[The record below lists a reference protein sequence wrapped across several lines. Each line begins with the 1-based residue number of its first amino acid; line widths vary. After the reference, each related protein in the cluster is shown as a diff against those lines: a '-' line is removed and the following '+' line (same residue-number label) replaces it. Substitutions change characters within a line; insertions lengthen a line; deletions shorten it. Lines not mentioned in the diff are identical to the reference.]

1 MSKLPSVYKRA
12 GSPVYWG
19 SVMVNGKRRQYA
31 LCENKAAAQRML
43 ASIKAE
49 SKSRSKYGTSTWA
62 AFKQRYL
69 DWSSA
74 NKSPITL
81 GHDRRA
87 LNYFEEF
94 AAPKTLEEIDVPL
107 VENFQTW
114 LKNTS
119 DKLAAKYN
127 PKTDKRPVGLMSN
140 EGINRMVRAVK
151 CALRKGAEWELL
163 PELKL
168 SRVKKFKTPKGRVEF
183 FTPQELGKILQ
194 HADEKAEEHGGY
206 CPYKTATLLGVRAG
220 LRRGEMVFLEW
231 KDINFEK
238 KTITVQ
244 PKPGWT
250 PKTNECRDIPL
261 SSDLL
266 SYLRALPHSPKCN
279 RVLYDYYG
287 DPFTLDGIVAKYLK
301 FIKGTRLKGSL
312 HKLRHTFASHLVQ
325 NGVDLYTVSKLLG
338 HSSIKTTEIYAHLSP
353 VTLASAVEK
362 LPEL

>member
-1 MSKLPSVYKRA
+1 
-12 GSPVYWG
+12 
-19 SVMVNGKRRQYA
+19 MVNGKRKQYA

-43 ASIKAE
+43 ADLKAE
-49 SKSRSKYGTSTWA
+49 NKSRSKYGTSTWT

-69 DWSSA
+69 DWSAA

-87 LNYFEEF
+87 FNYFEEF
-94 AAPKTLEEIDVPL
+94 SGIKNLEEIDVSL
-107 VENFQTW
+107 VENFQIW

-119 DKLAAKYN
+119 EKLAAQYDSK
-127 PKTDKRPVGLMSN
+127 KDKRPVGLMSN

-163 PELKL
+163 PEMKL
-168 SRVKKFKTPKGRVEF
+168 SRIKKFKTPKGRIDF
-183 FTPQELGKILQ
+183 FTPQELSKILQ
-194 HADEKAEEHGGY
+194 HADKKAEEHAGY
-206 CPYKTATLLGVRAG
+206 CPYKTATLLGARAG
-220 LRRGEMVFLEW
+220 LRRGEMVFLDW
-231 KDINFEK
+231 SDVDFDK

-244 PKPGWT
+244 PKPSWT
-250 PKTNECRDIPL
+250 PKTNECRDVPL
-261 SSDLL
+261 SADLL
-266 SYLRALPHSPKCN
+266 SYLRVLPHSKKSS

-287 DPFTLDGIVAKYLK
+287 DSFTLDGIVAKYLK

-353 VTLASAVEK
+353 VTLAGAVDK
-362 LPEL
+362 LPKL